1 MGDLVPL
8 YRLEIIVQETFAE
21 ARAGLAP
28 ILAEHPDLAAFV
40 ATLTPLSDG
49 EMVKR
54 LRHEACGGSFRCA
67 GRTPPKVF
75 PHVFRVCARCGESY
89 WSR

>member
-1 MGDLVPL
+1 MSDLTPL
-8 YRLEIIVQETFAE
+8 SHLEVIPKETFAK
-21 ARAGLAP
+21 AREGLAP
-28 ILAEHPDLAAFV
+28 ILAERPDLAAFV
-40 ATLTPLSDG
+40 ATLTPLPDG

-54 LRHEACGGSFRCA
+54 LRHDGCKGSFRCA

-75 PHVFRVCARCGESY
+75 THHYRICDHCGESY